1 MNPLPSPPKVNPFAG
16 LPTVSVLKN
25 SGDLLYYHDVKTK
38 KELLALIAFMLSA
51 LALNPSITESK
62 TIIFKVNGTFY
73 RVVLKPIYQI
83 VADPISY
90 SQYTRYY
97 TPVKLYKA
105 NEELIPLLLNWDAAF
120 DFNSKKLYK
129 YADIWSVVEE
139 DVPQHYFNQPE
150 SEDKCDD
157 SYVPKYLEPMQCYI
171 WLSITSPAFKALFA
185 SLDKSNAINVTP
197 EAGML
202 KCNN

>member
-1 MNPLPSPPKVNPFAG
+1 M
-16 LPTVSVLKN
+16 
-25 SGDLLYYHDVKTK
+25 
-38 KELLALIAFMLSA
+38 
-51 LALNPSITESK
+51 
-62 TIIFKVNGTFY
+62 
-73 RVVLKPIYQI
+73 VLKPIYQI

-90 SQYTRYY
+90 TQDTRYY

-139 DVPQHYFNQPE
+139 DGPEHYFNQPE
-150 SEDKCDD
+150 SDDECND
-157 SYVPKYLEPMQCYI
+157 SYTPRYLEPMQCYI
-171 WLSITSPAFKALFA
+171 WLSITSPAFAALFA

-197 EAGML
+197 EVGML
-202 KCNN
+202 T

>member
-1 MNPLPSPPKVNPFAG
+1 MNPLPSSPKVNPFNG
-16 LPTVSVLKN
+16 LPTVSVLE
-25 SGDLLYYHDVKTK
+25 SLGDRLYYHDVKTK
-38 KELLALIAFMLSA
+38 KELLALMAFMLST
-51 LALNPSITESK
+51 LASNPSIAESK
-62 TIIFKVNGTFY
+62 SAIFKVNGTFY

-90 SQYTRYY
+90 TQDIRYY

-120 DFNSKKLYK
+120 DFNSKKLYN
-129 YADIWSVVEE
+129 YVDIWSVVEE
-139 DVPQHYFNQPE
+139 DVPQHSFNQPE
-150 SEDKCDD
+150 SDDECND

-171 WLSITSPAFKALFA
+171 WLSVTSPAFAALFA

-197 EAGML
+197 EVCML
-202 KCNN
+202 TQ